1 MAITERVEL
10 HDGAI
15 RLAAQVSRPNI
26 PGVHSAVIVA
36 PGGTQQGEILA
47 YDWIASRLAD
57 AGYVTLSITYR
68 AKQAVDD
75 PQDVRLGVDWLAR
88 QPDVAPQRCG
98 VFGHSRGGL
107 TALRT
112 AANDPRIRS
121 VVSVAAPTDIA
132 HYVQSVAAYAPSR
145 YQQVVEWMGGTP
157 GEVPERYAILHGLSY
172 ADRVR
177 QPVLLI
183 QGTLDM
189 ITPVEHTLWM
199 ERALREAGNQQVRV
213 ELIDRMGHFCELA
226 SLGYQFDRVAG
237 LATAWFDQTLQ

>member
-36 PGGTQQGEILA
+36 PGGTQQGEIAA
-47 YDWIASRLAD
+47 YDWIAGRLAD
-57 AGYVTLSITYR
+57 AGYVTLTITYR

-75 PQDVRLGVDWLAR
+75 PQDVLLGLHWLAR
-88 QPDVAPQRCG
+88 QPDVAAQRCG
-98 VFGHSRGGL
+98 IFGHSRGGL
-107 TALRT
+107 TALR
-112 AANDPRIRS
+112 AAAHDPRIRS
-121 VVSVAAPTDIA
+121 VVSFAAPTDIGR
-132 HYVQSVAAYAPSR
+132 YVQSVAAFAPSR
-145 YQQVVEWMGGTP
+145 HQQIVEWMGGTP
-157 GEVPERYAILHGLSY
+157 EEVPERYAILRGLSC
-172 ADRVR
+172 ADRIR
-177 QPVLLI
+177 QPVLLVH
-183 QGTLDM
+183 GSLDL

-237 LATAWFDQTLQ
+237 LAIAWFDQTLQ